1 MKWLSVATGILV
13 LVNAGL
19 SFILSFHALSE
30 LGAKTGAFPP
40 ELVWIFPTILDGSI
54 VCFSLAALR
63 ATLEKESARLFVGLI
78 LAATCSSVVF
88 NVLSIEQGNLG
99 KVLAAFPPI
108 LLAICFEVFLRQL
121 RSGIER
127 ANGHVTRSDSG
138 GKRAP
143 RGPRRAR
150 VIDVTPK
157 KAEVAAR
164 QAKVAELL
172 KLGKLPEEIAKDLQ
186 VSERT
191 VFRDAQKR
199 SG

>member
-1 MKWLSVATGILV
+1 MIWLGVATVVLV
-13 LVNAGL
+13 LANAAL
-19 SFILSFHALSE
+19 SFVLSYYALSE
-30 LGAKTGAFPP
+30 LGTDTGAFPP
-40 ELVWIFPTILDGSI
+40 KFDWIFPTILDGSI

-88 NVLSIEQGNLG
+88 NVLSIEEGKLA

-108 LLAICFEVFLRQL
+108 LLAICFEVFLRQV

-127 ANGHVTRSDSG
+127 ANGRVARSDSV
-138 GKRAP
+138 GKRVP

-150 VIDVTPK
+150 VTDVTPK
-157 KAEVAAR
+157 KAKVAAR
-164 QAKVAELL
+164 QEKVAELL

-199 SG
+199 SR

>member
-1 MKWLSVATGILV
+1 MIWLGVATVVLV
-13 LVNAGL
+13 LANAGL
-19 SFILSFHALSE
+19 SFVLSFHALSD
-30 LGAKTGAFPP
+30 LGTQTGAFHTDH
-40 ELVWIFPTILDGSI
+40 VWIFPTILDGSI

-63 ATLEKESARLFVGLI
+63 ATLEKESARLFVGLF

-88 NVLSIEQGNLG
+88 NVLSIEEGKLA

-108 LLAICFEVFLRQL
+108 LLATCFEVFLRQL
-121 RSGIER
+121 RSGIAR
-127 ANGHVTRSDSG
+127 ANGSVTRSDPVG
-138 GKRAP
+138 HQVR

-150 VIDVTPK
+150 VTDVTPK

-164 QAKVAELL
+164 QEKVAELL
-172 KLGKLPEEIAKDLQ
+172 KLGKPPEEIAKDLK

-199 SG
+199 NR